1 HWWMPGGLVTLPCA
15 HRETREFSQDGECF
29 ECHPECERIE
39 GGVTCNGSVRP
50 GQGPGGTPV
59 TSLQL
64 LTPVPTPLQGAD
76 TCTRCAHYR
85 DGPHCV

>member
-1 HWWMPGGLVTLPCA
+1 F
-15 HRETREFSQDGECF
+15 REPREFSQDGECS

-39 GGVTCNGSVRP
+39 GGVTCNGS
-50 GQGPGGTPV
+50 
-59 TSLQL
+59 
-64 LTPVPTPLQGAD
+64 GAD